1 MRARAEPTITPLRRR
16 AFELSLLC
24 VAALWGATFVT
35 VKNAVEHVPVFEFL
49 ALRYALAAVILTALF
64 WRQAVALGRQGLR
77 AGFLAGAFLFSGYAA
92 QTIGLQYTRASNAA
106 FVTGLF
112 VVIAPVLSSLLLRR
126 RPSTGSIVGVALA
139 VVGLA
144 LLSLKPG
151 VGIPYG
157 DAVVLGASFS
167 FSFHIIVLARYSP
180 EFSPAGLTVVQCWVA
195 AIAAAIL
202 SLTTESVVAPTHPDV
217 VWGVII
223 TGLFASALGFSIQTF
238 AQRYVSPTRTAVI
251 LVTEP
256 AFAGL
261 FGVAL
266 LGESLAVRGWIGAGM
281 ILAGMLVSEL
291 TPQRGAE
298 G

>member
-1 MRARAEPTITPLRRR
+1 VRTRAEPALTPLRRR
-16 AFELSLLC
+16 GLELSLVC

-49 ALRYALAAVILTALF
+49 ALRYALAAAILTALF
-64 WRQAVALGRQGLR
+64 WRQAVALGWPGLR
-77 AGFLAGAFLFSGYAA
+77 AGLLAGAFLFSGYAT

-112 VVIAPVLSSLLLRR
+112 VVIAPLLSAVLLRR
-126 RPSTGSIVGVALA
+126 RPSTGPIVGVVLA
-139 VVGLA
+139 VAGLA
-144 LLSLKPG
+144 LLSLKSG
-151 VGIPYG
+151 FSVRYG
-157 DAVVLGASFS
+157 DAIVLGASFS

-180 EFSPAGLTVVQCWVA
+180 EFSPAGLTVVQCW
-195 AIAAAIL
+195 AAAAAAAVL
-202 SLTTESVVAPTHPDV
+202 SLTTESVVAPTHPEV

-223 TGLFASALGFSIQTF
+223 TGVFASAIGFSIQTL

-261 FGVAL
+261 FGIAL
-266 LGESLAVRGWIGAGM
+266 LGESLSLRGWIGAGL
-281 ILAGMLVSEL
+281 ILAGMLISEL
-291 TPQRGAE
+291 TPQRRAE

>member
-1 MRARAEPTITPLRRR
+1 
-16 AFELSLLC
+16 

-49 ALRYALAAVILTALF
+49 ALRYALAAVILTAAF
-64 WRQAVALGRQGLR
+64 WRQTAGLGRRGWR
-77 AGFLAGAFLFSGYAA
+77 AGGVAGAFLFAGYAA

-112 VVIAPVLSSLLLRR
+112 VVIAPVLSSVLLRR
-126 RPSTGSIVGVALA
+126 RPSTGPVIGVALS

-144 LLSLKPG
+144 LLSLHAG
-151 VGIPYG
+151 LHVRYG
-157 DAVVLGASFS
+157 DAIVLGASFS
-167 FSFHIIVLARYSP
+167 FAFHIIVLARYSP
-180 EFSPAGLTVVQCWVA
+180 EFSPAALTVVQCWT
-195 AIAAAIL
+195 AAAAAAAF
-202 SLTTESVVAPTHPDV
+202 SLATESPVAPTHPDV
-217 VWGVII
+217 VWGVVI
-223 TGLFASALGFSIQTF
+223 TGVFASAMGFLIQTL

-261 FGVAL
+261 FGIAL
-266 LGESLAVRGWIGAGM
+266 LGESLTVRGWVGAAL
-281 ILAGMLVSEL
+281 ILSGMLVSEL
-291 TPQRGAE
+291 APQRATE